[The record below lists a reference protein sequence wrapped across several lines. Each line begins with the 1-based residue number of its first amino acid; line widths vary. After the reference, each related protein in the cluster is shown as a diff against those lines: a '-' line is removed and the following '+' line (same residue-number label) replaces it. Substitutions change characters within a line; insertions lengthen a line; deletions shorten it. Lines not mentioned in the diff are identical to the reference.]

1 MEKPMYVKKTIL
13 TVAAV
18 IALSAT
24 LSFAEEINPVLGKVG
39 DFSIRETDL
48 DRLIASQPEQAQKQL
63 TERPELK
70 SSLVRDLLLKKAIA
84 MQAKKDGYDRKPE
97 YREKLS
103 YLVDDFLAQEYLAK
117 VVLAD
122 IKVADDEMKKYY
134 TEHEKDFLL
143 TESARARH
151 IFIQL
156 SAKASEEEK
165 LTARKKAEEILAR
178 LKKGEAFAK
187 VAQETSEDADTAKNG
202 GELGLLTPGKTN
214 SEEFEKAAFALKS
227 GETSEI
233 VQSPFGFHII
243 KADEKTE
250 KRTATFD
257 ESKSYIEAVL
267 RKELEQK
274 KGEAFVEKIYKE
286 SGLEV
291 FTDKAPAA
299 AETATKSEK

>member
-1 MEKPMYVKKTIL
+1 MQVKTL
-13 TVAAV
+13 LTVTVAAA

-24 LSFAEEINPVLGKVG
+24 FSFAEEINPVLGRVG

-48 DRLIASQPEQAQKQL
+48 DRLIAAQPEQAQKQFQ
-63 TERPELK
+63 EKPELK
-70 SSLVRDLLLKKAIA
+70 SSLVRDILLKKAIA
-84 MQAKKDGYDRKPE
+84 MQARKDGYDKQPD
-97 YREKLS
+97 YREKLA

-117 VVLAD
+117 VVLAG
-122 IKVADDEMKKYY
+122 IKVSEDEMKKYFK
-134 TEHEKDFLL
+134 EHEKEFML
-143 TESARARH
+143 TESVKARH
-151 IFIQL
+151 IFVQL
-156 SAKASEEEK
+156 SDKATEEEK
-165 LTARKKAEEILAR
+165 TAARKKAEEILSR
-178 LKKGEAFAK
+178 LKKGEDFAK
-187 VAQETSEDADTAKNG
+187 VAAEASEDADTAKNG

-267 RKELEQK
+267 KKELEQK
-274 KGEAFVEKIYKE
+274 KGEEFVAKIYKE

-291 FTDKAPAA
+291 FADKPPAA
-299 AETATKSEK
+299 ADEPAKKTDK

>member
-1 MEKPMYVKKTIL
+1 MYRKTLVSIAAL
-13 TVAAV
+13 VA
-18 IALSAT
+18 ISA
-24 LSFAEEINPVLGKVG
+24 SFAMADEINPVLGKVG

-63 TERPELK
+63 QEKPELK

-84 MQAKKDGYDRKPE
+84 MKAKKDGYDRKPE

-122 IKVADDEMKKYY
+122 IKVPEEAMKTYY

-143 TESARARH
+143 TESVRARH

-156 SAKASEEEK
+156 SAKATDEEK
-165 LTARKKAEEILAR
+165 VAARKKAEDTLAR
-178 LKKGEAFAK
+178 LKKGEDFAK
-187 VAQETSEDADTAKNG
+187 VALEASDDADTAKNG
-202 GELGLLTPGKTN
+202 GALGLLTPGKTN

-243 KADEKTE
+243 KADEKME
-250 KRTATFD
+250 KRTATFA

-267 RKELEQK
+267 KKELEQK
-274 KGEAFVEKIYKE
+274 KGGEFVATVYKE
-286 SGLEV
+286 SGIEV
-291 FTDKAPAA
+291 FADKPVAGDEAVAPV
-299 AETATKSEK
+299 KK

>member
-1 MEKPMYVKKTIL
+1 MYTKTLVTI
-13 TVAAV
+13 AAL
-18 IALSAT
+18 ISFSAPFALAD
-24 LSFAEEINPVLGKVG
+24 EINPVLGKVG
-39 DFSIRETDL
+39 DFSIRATDL
-48 DRLIASQPEQAQKQL
+48 DRLIAAQPEQAQKQL
-63 TERPELK
+63 QEKPELK

-84 MQAKKDGYDRKPE
+84 MQARKDGYDKQPD

-103 YLVDDFLAQEYLAK
+103 YLVDDFLAQEYLAR

-122 IKVADDEMKKYY
+122 IKVSEDEMKKYY
-134 TEHEKDFLL
+134 KEHDKDFLL
-143 TESARARH
+143 TESVRARH

-156 SAKASEEEK
+156 SAKASDEEK
-165 LTARKKAEEILAR
+165 AAARKKAEDIMAS
-178 LKKGEAFAK
+178 LKKGEDFAK
-187 VAQETSEDADTAKNG
+187 VALESSDDADTAKNG

-250 KRTATFD
+250 KRIATFA
-257 ESKSYIEAVL
+257 ESKNYIEAVL
-267 RKELEQK
+267 KKELEQK
-274 KGEAFVEKIYKE
+274 KGEAFVAKIYKE

-291 FTDKAPAA
+291 FVDKAPAA
-299 AETATKSEK
+299 AAEPVKKSDK

>member
-1 MEKPMYVKKTIL
+1 MYTKTL
-13 TVAAV
+13 VTVATLISLAAPF
-18 IALSAT
+18 ALAD
-24 LSFAEEINPVLGKVG
+24 EINPVLGRVG

-48 DRLIASQPEQAQKQL
+48 DRLIASQPPQAQKQIQ
-63 TERPELK
+63 EKPELK

-84 MQAKKDGYDRKPE
+84 LKAKKDGYDRKPE

-122 IKVADDEMKKYY
+122 IKVSEEEMKKYY
-134 TEHEKDFLL
+134 KEHEKDFLL
-143 TESARARH
+143 TETVKARH

-156 SAKASEEEK
+156 SAKATEEEK
-165 LTARKKAEEILAR
+165 LAARKKAEEVLAR
-178 LKKGEAFAK
+178 LKKGEDFAK
-187 VAQETSEDADTAKNG
+187 VALETSDDADTAKNG
-202 GELGLLTPGKTN
+202 GALGFLTPGKTN

-227 GETSEI
+227 GETSE
-233 VQSPFGFHII
+233 VVTSPFGFHII

-257 ESKSYIEAVL
+257 ESKNYIEAVL
-267 RKELEQK
+267 KKELEQK
-274 KGEAFVEKIYKE
+274 KGEEFVAQIYKE

-291 FTDKAPAA
+291 VGDKTVAGDEAVPPL
-299 AETATKSEK
+299 KK